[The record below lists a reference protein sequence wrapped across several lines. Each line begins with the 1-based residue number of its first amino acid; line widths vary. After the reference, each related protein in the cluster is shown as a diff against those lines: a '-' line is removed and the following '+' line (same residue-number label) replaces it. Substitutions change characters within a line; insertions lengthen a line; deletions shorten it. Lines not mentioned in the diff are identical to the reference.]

1 MDLQW
6 TDAVDQAELVAGG
19 QATPLELVDAAI
31 ERIEKLDP
39 AINAVIHRRFARARA
54 EAGGDLPDGPFRGVP
69 ILIKDLDTVAGEPL
83 HFGTRFLREAGYTAQ
98 HDAEFVR
105 RLRQAGFVILGKT
118 STPEFALMITTEPQ
132 ATGPTRNPWNV
143 GRSTGG
149 SSGGAAAAVAAG
161 MVPVAHASDGGGSI
175 RIPASECGLVGLK
188 PTRARISMAPDA
200 GEGWAGASTEGAVSR
215 TVRDAAAV
223 LDVMS
228 GGAPGDPYPAPPL
241 ERPLAQEVGADPGRL
256 RIGVLA
262 APPFAEV
269 PADAEVEAA
278 VRATA
283 ELLAGLGH
291 HVEDSYPAAMY
302 DPAFGPHYGTIT
314 SCSVT
319 AEITRWGE
327 VLGAPVDES
336 QLEGMTQL
344 SLQHGRMLSGADYVT
359 ALQWMHGFSR
369 RVAQWWAPT
378 RDGGAGFD
386 VLLCPVLNGP
396 PPPIG
401 WFSDMTTCYERIGA
415 LLHYT
420 AQFNITGQPGISL
433 PLHTFADGMPLGV
446 QLVAGYGR
454 EDVLVRLAA
463 QLEQAAPWAGRRP
476 DDLLAG

>member
-1 MDLQW
+1 MELQW
-6 TDAVDQAELVAGG
+6 TDALGQAEVVRTGRAS
-19 QATPLELVDAAI
+19 PLELVDAAI

-39 AINAVIHRRFARARA
+39 AVNAVIHRRFERARD
-54 EAGGDLPDGPFRGVP
+54 EARGELPDGSFRGVP
-69 ILIKDLDTVAGEPL
+69 ILIKDLDAVAGEPL
-83 HFGTRFLREAGYTAQ
+83 HYGTRFLRDAGYTAQ

-105 RLRQAGFVILGKT
+105 RLKRAGFVILGKT
-118 STPEFALMITTEPQ
+118 STPEFALMITTEPL
-132 ATGPTRNPWNV
+132 ATGPTRNPWNLD
-143 GRSTGG
+143 RSTGG

-188 PTRARISMAPDA
+188 PTRARISMAPD
-200 GEGWAGASTEGAVSR
+200 GEGWAGASTEGAVAR
-215 TVRDAAAV
+215 TVRDSAAV

-241 ERPLAQEVGADPGRL
+241 PRPLSAEVGADPGML

-262 APPFAEV
+262 APPFAEI
-269 PADAEVEAA
+269 PADAEVSAA

-283 ELLAGLGH
+283 DLLAGLGH
-291 HVEDSYPAAMY
+291 SVEDSYPAAMY
-302 DPAFGPHYGTIT
+302 DPDFGPHYGTIT

-319 AEITRWGE
+319 AEIARWGE
-327 VLGAPVDES
+327 LLGAPVDES
-336 QLEGMTQL
+336 RLEGMTQL
-344 SLQHGRMLSGADYVT
+344 SLQHGRMRTGADYVI

-369 RVAQWWAPT
+369 RVAQWWAPV
-378 RDGGAGFD
+378 DGGGAGFD
-386 VLLCPVLNGP
+386 LLLCPVLNGP

-401 WFSDMTTCYERIGA
+401 WFSDMATCYDRIGA

-454 EDVLVRLAA
+454 EDVLVRVAA
-463 QLEQAAPWAGRRP
+463 QLEQASPWADRRP
-476 DDLLAG
+476 SLG

>member
-6 TDAVDQAELVAGG
+6 TDALGQAELVSSG
-19 QATPLELVDAAI
+19 QASPLELVDAAI

-39 AINAVIHRRFARARA
+39 AINAVIHRRFERARD
-54 EAGGDLPDGPFRGVP
+54 EARGDLPDGPFRGVP
-69 ILIKDLDTVAGEPL
+69 VLIKDLDTVAGEPL
-83 HFGTRFLREAGYTAQ
+83 HFGTRFLRDAGYTAQ

-105 RLRQAGFVILGKT
+105 RLKRAGFVVLGKT
-118 STPEFALMITTEPQ
+118 STPEFALMITTEPA
-132 ATGPTRNPWNV
+132 ATGPTRNPWNTD
-143 GRSTGG
+143 RSTGG

-188 PTRARISMAPDA
+188 PTRARISMSPDS

-215 TVRDAAAV
+215 TVRDTAAV
-223 LDVMS
+223 LDAMS

-241 ERPLAQEVGADPGRL
+241 PRPLAQEVGADPGRL
-256 RIGVLA
+256 RIGVLS
-262 APPFAEV
+262 APPFAEIA
-269 PADAEVEAA
+269 ADVEVASA

-283 ELLAGLGH
+283 DLLDGLGH
-291 HVEDSYPAAMY
+291 SVEDSYPAAMY

-314 SCSVT
+314 ACSVT
-319 AEITRWGE
+319 AEIARWGE

-359 ALQWMHGFSR
+359 AVQWMHGFNR
-369 RVAQWWAPT
+369 RVAQWWAPVD
-378 RDGGAGFD
+378 DGGAGFD
-386 VLLCPVLNGP
+386 LLLCPVLNGP

-401 WFSDMTTCYERIGA
+401 WFADMATCYERIGA

-420 AQFNITGQPGISL
+420 AQFNITGQPAISL

-454 EDVLVRLAA
+454 EDALVRMAA
-463 QLEQAAPWAGRRP
+463 QLEQAVPWSDRRP
-476 DDLLAG
+476 EVG